1 MPTNKNQND
10 LYVDNLLRHLATQHP
25 IFWSRKDLSLIG
37 VPDILPTVPIPPTDI
52 SGYSYTDDAFG
63 YICALDEAA
72 AEQKGSHPYI
82 ELRSLV
88 GAIAEWFGVSRS
100 TIVTTNTLHPTLKL
114 GRYYY
119 QLKPVKVL
127 CCLSVPC
134 TVYLDA
140 PLREKIKG
148 NYRKETVQDLLRLSA
163 LGQSDDSLEPFDFAM
178 LIALAEDH
186 RFCQVQPDVGGFYT
200 TRILYPDSTLQQF
213 IIVTAKV
220 AVETLEALENDEE
233 VVRKVKISR
242 YAVPLGDTRKEKDS
256 VLLKIMATIPDEGMR
271 AGATAPIFSDNDEE
285 EEEEEQEM

>member
-1 MPTNKNQND
+1 M
-10 LYVDNLLRHLATQHP
+10 
-25 IFWSRKDLSLIG
+25 G

-52 SGYSYTDDAFG
+52 SGFSYTDDAFD
-63 YICALDEAA
+63 YVCALDEAA
-72 AEQKGSHPYI
+72 TEQKGSYPYI

-88 GAIAEWFGVSRS
+88 VAIAEWFGVSRG

-127 CCLSVPC
+127 CCLSIPC
-134 TVYLDA
+134 IVYLDA
-140 PLREKIKG
+140 PLREDIKG
-148 NYRKETVQDLLRLSA
+148 NYRKETIQDLVRLSF
-163 LGQSDDSLEPFDFAM
+163 LGQSDDYLEPFDFAM

-200 TRILYPDSTLQQF
+200 VCRLSTKFWIVLIPYTLQTRIVYPDSTLENF
-213 IIVTAKV
+213 IFVTAKV

-242 YAVPLGDTRKEKDS
+242 YTVPLGDTRKEKDS
-256 VLLKIMATIPDEGMR
+256 VLLKIMATILDEGMR
-271 AGATAPIFSDNDEE
+271 AGATAPIFSDDEE
-285 EEEEEQEM
+285 EEDEGGEQEP